1 MNNICSLYCEGRSN
15 IFWSPPALYYS
26 LACSFP
32 VPAKPSP
39 YFAAPSFQ
47 HAISFR
53 GKGCEGSLKEST
65 LLIFFFWFHYPVLS
79 LHLSIQLSLTL
90 LLFVLT
96 KMWMVGYNDGGDFNM
111 PDSFNG
117 RKLKTLVPR
126 PIPSTPAASSPPCL
140 DRGLHSTEFLALN
153 QYHLGLAS
161 MADQSI
167 REFNTQPVVM
177 SSRWNPTPEQLGTLE
192 ELYRR
197 GTRTPST
204 DQIQNITAQLRRYGR
219 IEGKNV
225 FYWFQNH
232 KARERQ
238 KRRRQMESDSLDG
251 HQQPGHGIEMFERK
265 ESGASRTSYEDEQT
279 MNWAPSTNYSTL
291 SEESVSISKST
302 KAAMAEYCRPDGWI
316 EFDERELQH
325 RRNLRE
331 RNATRE
337 MMRFS
342 CPSPTHLS
350 TTISSAAATTIA
362 TSCVST
368 TQGAATAR
376 TMEPANV
383 NIFIAPYREN
393 GDHGALT
400 NHFNNGVISDG
411 EDQCRDGTWESQALQ
426 LFPLRSGGNGN
437 NIERINE
444 RETEVSV
451 SAAETFN
458 GNGNFAPCQFFEFL
472 PLKS

>member
-1 MNNICSLYCEGRSN
+1 MNNICSLYCKGRSN
-15 IFWSPPALYYS
+15 IFCSPPALYYS

-39 YFAAPSFQ
+39 YFSAPSFQ

-79 LHLSIQLSLTL
+79 LNLSIQLSLTL

-96 KMWMVGYNDGGDFNM
+96 KMWMVGYNDGGD
-111 PDSFNG
+111 SFNG
-117 RKLKTLVPR
+117 RKLKSLVPR
-126 PIPSTPAASSPPCL
+126 PIPSTSAASSPPCV
-140 DRGLHSTEFLALN
+140 DRDLHNTDFLALN
-153 QYHLGLAS
+153 QYQLGLAS

-167 REFNTQPVVM
+167 REFNAQPVVM

-204 DQIQNITAQLRRYGR
+204 DQIQSITAQLRRYGR

-251 HQQPGHGIEMFERK
+251 HQQPGHGSEMFDRK

-325 RRNLRE
+325 RRNLME

-337 MMRFS
+337 TMQFS
-342 CPSPTHLS
+342 CPSPSHLS
-350 TTISSAAATTIA
+350 TTISSGAAATTLA
-362 TSCVST
+362 TSCLS

-376 TMEPANV
+376 TMEPANFM
-383 NIFIAPYREN
+383 NI
-393 GDHGALT
+393 
-400 NHFNNGVISDG
+400 FNNGVISDG
-411 EDQCRDGTWESQALQ
+411 DDRCGDGTWESHQALQ

-437 NIERINE
+437 NLERINE
-444 RETEVSV
+444 READQVSV
-451 SAAETFN
+451 SAAETLN
-458 GNGNFAPCQFFEFL
+458 ANGNFSPCQFFEFL
-472 PLKS
+472 PLKI

>member
-1 MNNICSLYCEGRSN
+1 
-15 IFWSPPALYYS
+15 
-26 LACSFP
+26 
-32 VPAKPSP
+32 
-39 YFAAPSFQ
+39 
-47 HAISFR
+47 
-53 GKGCEGSLKEST
+53 
-65 LLIFFFWFHYPVLS
+65 
-79 LHLSIQLSLTL
+79 
-90 LLFVLT
+90 
-96 KMWMVGYNDGGDFNM
+96 MWMVGYNDGGD
-111 PDSFNG
+111 SFTG
-117 RKLKTLVPR
+117 RKLKSLVPR
-126 PIPSTPAASSPPCL
+126 PIPSTSAASSPPCL
-140 DRGLHSTEFLALN
+140 DRGLHNTDFLALN

-167 REFNTQPVVM
+167 REFNAQPVVM

-204 DQIQNITAQLRRYGR
+204 DQIQSITAQLRRYGR

-251 HQQPGHGIEMFERK
+251 HQQPGHGSEMFDRK

-302 KAAMAEYCRPDGWI
+302 KAGMAEYCRPDGWI

-325 RRNLRE
+325 RRNLME

-337 MMRFS
+337 TMRFP

-350 TTISSAAATTIA
+350 TTISSAAAATTRA
-362 TSCVST
+362 TPCLS

-376 TMEPANV
+376 TMEPANFM
-383 NIFIAPYREN
+383 NILIAPYREN
-393 GDHGALT
+393 GDHGAVT
-400 NHFNNGVISDG
+400 DHFNNGGVISDG
-411 EDQCRDGTWESQALQ
+411 DDRCRDGTWESQALQ
-426 LFPLRSGGNGN
+426 LFPLRSGCNGN
-437 NIERINE
+437 NLERINE
-444 RETEVSV
+444 RETDQVSV
-451 SAAETFN
+451 SAAEALN
-458 GNGNFAPCQFFEFL
+458 ANGNFAPCQFFEFL
-472 PLKS
+472 PLKI